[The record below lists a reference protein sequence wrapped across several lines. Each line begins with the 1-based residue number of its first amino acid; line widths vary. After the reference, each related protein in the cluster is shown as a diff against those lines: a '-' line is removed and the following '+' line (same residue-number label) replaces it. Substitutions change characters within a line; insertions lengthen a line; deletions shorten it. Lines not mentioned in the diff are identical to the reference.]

1 MAKPFKRT
9 AEYTANSKNIPAS
22 YGQLEFLGKLFGNEL
37 MTLETFKGM
46 TFFQV
51 ASRIKTSAYRMSIGQ
66 VDHLGKKGTLT
77 RFAVEKLIDDKI
89 ADNNSR
95 GKVEGTYTFKGKS
108 KVNLPKKLMS
118 NINDYMEGERDIT

>member
-1 MAKPFKRT
+1 
-9 AEYTANSKNIPAS
+9 
-22 YGQLEFLGKLFGNEL
+22 
-37 MTLETFKGM
+37 
-46 TFFQV
+46 
-51 ASRIKTSAYRMSIGQ
+51 
-66 VDHLGKKGTLT
+66 LT
-77 RFAVEKLIDDKI
+77 RFAVEKLIDEKI